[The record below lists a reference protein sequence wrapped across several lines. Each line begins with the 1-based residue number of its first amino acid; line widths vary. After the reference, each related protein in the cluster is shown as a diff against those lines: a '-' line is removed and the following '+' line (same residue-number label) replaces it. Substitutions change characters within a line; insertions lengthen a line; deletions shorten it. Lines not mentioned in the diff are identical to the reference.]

1 MIDKF
6 AEIAAMVLVT
16 VGLLAILAGA
26 LGGVIAIWSLI
37 L

>member
-6 AEIAAMVLVT
+6 AEIAAMILVG
-16 VGLLAILAGA
+16 VGLLVILAAA